1 MSITLFVIKVTVGAV
16 TTAVVALGLVNR
28 NNSITVPTLAS
39 YKMSKSF
46 RETLLKKNR
55 RKKQRQ
61 PGVKHRKK
69 KSVSRQMT
77 TKASLRNTN

>member
-1 MSITLFVIKVTVGAV
+1 MLITLFDIKVTVGAV
-16 TTAVVALGLVNR
+16 TTVVVALGLVNR
-28 NNSITVPTLAS
+28 SNSITVPTLAS

-46 RETLLKKNR
+46 RETLLKNR

-77 TKASLRNTN
+77 TKVSLRNTN